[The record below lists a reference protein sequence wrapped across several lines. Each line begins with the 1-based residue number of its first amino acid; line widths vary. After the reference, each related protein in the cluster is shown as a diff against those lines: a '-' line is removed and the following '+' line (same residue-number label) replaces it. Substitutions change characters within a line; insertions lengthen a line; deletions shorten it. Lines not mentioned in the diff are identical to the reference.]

1 MAKPLI
7 GTFSIVAHCRQSGR
21 LGIAISTAIPAV
33 GAMCPFI
40 RPGVGAVTTQSWV
53 NPYLAIDILDRLARG
68 ETVETALD
76 TVLATDS
83 DRALR
88 QLGVVDANGTAAC
101 RTGEDCTP
109 AHGQRQGAGYA
120 IQGNMLAGTK
130 TLAAM
135 EAAFLATNGT
145 DLAERLVGAL
155 EAGQAAGGDKR
166 GKQSAAL
173 LIHGRE
179 TYPDLD
185 LRVDEHA
192 LPVAELRRVFKI
204 ARHQL
209 QPFLDSM
216 PKRHGRAVPL
226 SKADKA
232 LILAAPAERGG
243 PPGTADRPAELDAV
257 YEPIRREIAKLRG
270 LDLTDVHPAV
280 VFDPRIGLSRRRAAD
295 A

>member
-1 MAKPLI
+1 MAKPLA
-7 GTFSIVAHCRQSGR
+7 GTFSIVARCPRSER

-33 GAMCPFI
+33 GALCPFI

-53 NPYLAIDILDRLARG
+53 NPYLAIDILGRLAQG
-68 ETVETALD
+68 EAVETALAA
-76 TVLATDS
+76 VLAADP
-83 DRALR
+83 DRSLR
-88 QLGVVDANGTAAC
+88 QLGVVGADGSSAC
-101 RTGEDCTP
+101 WTGGDCTP
-109 AHGQRQGAGYA
+109 AHGQLRGAGYA
-120 IQGNMLAGTK
+120 IQGNMLAGTE

-135 EAAFLATNGT
+135 ETAFLATDGQ

-173 LIHGRE
+173 LIYAGE
-179 TYPDLD
+179 AYPDLD

-192 LPVAELRRVFKI
+192 TPVAELRRVFTI

-216 PKRHGRAVPL
+216 PKRHGRVVPL
-226 SKADKA
+226 GDADKA

-243 PPGTADRPAELDAV
+243 PPGTDRPAELAAV

-280 VFDPRIGLSRRRAAD
+280 VFDPRIGLPRREAAD